1 MVSGD
6 SPLVVVTHAYPF
18 PPEAVFQAW
27 LDPGKVGK
35 WMFGPPLREE
45 TVVRMGLEARVG
57 GHFSFVVKREGKE
70 FDHAGEY
77 LEIEPGRRLAFT
89 WGIRGISE
97 DPGSRVAVEIL
108 PSGGGCELTLTH
120 RLPAEWAEFANRTKE
135 GWTKMLA
142 SLERTLAREARP
154 CP

>member
-6 SPLVVVTHAYPF
+6 SPVVVVTHAFPF
-18 PPEAVFQAW
+18 ASEEVFNAW

-57 GHFSFVVKREGKE
+57 GHFSFVVEREEKE
-70 FDHAGEY
+70 FDHVGEY
-77 LEIEPGRRLAFT
+77 LEIERPRLLAFT
-89 WGIRGISE
+89 WGIKGMSE
-97 DPGSRVAVEIL
+97 DPESRVRVEL
-108 PSGGGCELTLTH
+108 VPTAEGCELTLQH
-120 RLPAEWAEFANRTKE
+120 QIPAEWAEFANRTKE

-142 SLERTLAREARP
+142 SLEKTLIREARS
-154 CP
+154 